1 MAAATLS
8 MKTPVE
14 TAMAGEKTT
23 NNNQLKA
30 AGAMVMETGMMKATA
45 TTMKMRAM
53 AVEAAAASDG
63 RGKDN
68 NQQST

>member
-1 MAAATLS
+1 

-30 AGAMVMETGMMKATA
+30 TAVMATEMGTIKAMAM
-45 TTMKMRAM
+45 TMKMKD
-53 AVEAAAASDG
+53 DG
-63 RGKDN
+63 GGGGGG
-68 NQQST
+68 Q